1 MINSNNTQQIGVS
14 PVIGVILMV
23 AITVILGAVIGTFV
37 LGVAD
42 GLDRDAQAN
51 ISFEEVDGERVT
63 LTVESVQSADRIEIE
78 IDGTTQLIYDES
90 GTDFNVGNEQII
102 DDGTAGISGYNSGDD
117 IRVIGYLDGSEN
129 LIQVYETSV

>member
-1 MINSNNTQQIGVS
+1 
-14 PVIGVILMV
+14 MV

-90 GTDFNVGNEQII
+90 RTDFNVGNEQII
-102 DDGTAGISGYNSGDD
+102 DDGTAGISGYNSGED
-117 IRVIGYLDGSEN
+117 IRVIGYLDGSDN
-129 LIQVYETSV
+129 IIQVYETSV